1 MCLGLPGRVV
11 EPIDLACQT
20 MVVDVRGEHVQ
31 VSAAMLIGE
40 GIRSPRPG
48 DWVLVHMGLAL
59 SQMDEADARDTL
71 ESLEEL
77 SGMYAEFEIRAGA
90 AETSGPLHPA
100 S

>member
-1 MCLGLPGRVV
+1 
-11 EPIDLACQT
+11 
-20 MVVDVRGEHVQ
+20 
-31 VSAAMLIGE
+31 
-40 GIRSPRPG
+40 
-48 DWVLVHMGLAL
+48 MGLAL

-100 S
+100 SRAVRPRTLGVHVRIGNRSMLISSSAIPAALDSYPRAEASR